1 MEWCWLHSTAIVYM
15 EGAQRR
21 GDGCM
26 GERRA
31 SKGARAHCFRTSLT
45 DPREPAPEPGGPPD
59 APEGRVER
67 PQQRYP
73 RPTARPLGLEGVPEV
88 AAAGDDVVLRAG
100 RRDVIGR
107 EGAAV
112 PDEEEGVDPPGC
124 GRGRGGAVGNAGRA
138 RVGMNAKPSEL
149 RNVVGDIGTGV
160 PPSSVCRHEHITI
173 NNVVGDGCQ
182 SILTGR

>member
-1 MEWCWLHSTAIVYM
+1 MEWCWLHSTAIVYK

-21 GDGCM
+21 RVDGCM

-31 SKGARAHCFRTSLT
+31 SKGACLT

-73 RPTARPLGLEGVPEV
+73 RPTARPLGLEGVTEV
-88 AAAGDDVVLRAG
+88 AAAGDDVVLRAR
-100 RRDVIGR
+100 RRDVIGS

-124 GRGRGGAVGNAGRA
+124 ERRRA
-138 RVGMNAKPSEL
+138 RARGC
-149 RNVVGDIGTGV
+149 
-160 PPSSVCRHEHITI
+160 VC
-173 NNVVGDGCQ
+173 V
-182 SILTGR
+182 